1 MMQSLFKFKPYS
13 FRVNFVSLKSLPV
26 FTYEAEESKKA
37 GSVLG
42 TNFDHFFPARRLF
55 ARLFVRLFLLHVGPI
70 GRNRLF
76 RRFVLRRLILR
87 RFVLRRFVLRQGLGH
102 VLVQQVEEL
111 VDVLVGDNSVV
122 LVGICK
128 EDSFLII

>member
-1 MMQSLFKFKPYS
+1 M
-13 FRVNFVSLKSLPV
+13 PV
-26 FTYEAEESKKA
+26 FTYEKEESKKA

-55 ARLFVRLFLLHVGPI
+55 ARLFLLHVGPI
-70 GRNRLF
+70 GRDRLF

-111 VDVLVGDNSVV
+111 VDVLVGDDSVV

-128 EDSFLII
+128 EDSFLIIQN